1 MPKKRNEEIPLP
13 AGWAM
18 ARDFDG
24 KIYFIDHNSQQTS
37 WIDPRDR
44 LAQNFDDFF
53 IQLHRLFSPSETSLT
68 VEATWINYEPSKSI
82 T

>member
-1 MPKKRNEEIPLP
+1 MWILLAKCGVGKCIMPMKRNEEIPLP
-13 AGWAM
+13 AGWTM

-44 LAQNFDDFF
+44 
-53 IQLHRLFSPSETSLT
+53 
-68 VEATWINYEPSKSI
+68 
-82 T
+82 